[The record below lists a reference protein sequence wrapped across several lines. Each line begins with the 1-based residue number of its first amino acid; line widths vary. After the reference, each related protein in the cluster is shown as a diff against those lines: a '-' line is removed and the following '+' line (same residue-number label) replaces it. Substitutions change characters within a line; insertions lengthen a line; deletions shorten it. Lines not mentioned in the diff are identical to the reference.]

1 MKDIFICINYHLPPA
16 PPPPLDP
23 PPKLPP
29 DDPDEP
35 EEPDEP
41 EDPEE
46 LLLTFLGIV
55 TLPNS
60 ISYLQFLQSC
70 FSIPVPELE

>member
-1 MKDIFICINYHLPPA
+1 MKGIFICCNYHLPPA

-55 TLPNS
+55 TFPNS
-60 ISYLQFLQSC
+60 I
-70 FSIPVPELE
+70 